1 MRFFHIADVHLGM
14 QPDKGCAWS
23 EDRGREIWESFKRI
37 IQQAGRENA
46 GLFLIAGDL
55 FHRQP
60 LTRELKEVNALFAS
74 VPHVNFVLIAGNHDY
89 IKRER
94 PSQRISWADNVF
106 WLEGDEIS
114 YVDFPALG
122 TRVWGLSYHSREI
135 REPLYDQIKAERKTG
150 DKLPFQVLLAHG
162 GDEKHIPIK
171 KDTFYQSGFDYIAL
185 GHIHKPQISQNDHI
199 AYSGSLEPLDKNEI
213 GMHGYIKGEYTEE
226 GIRIGF
232 VPFACREYKKLKLQ
246 VTEKTTQVSLEK
258 GLEKILEERGR
269 QHIYTILL
277 EGTRGSHTEF
287 YTDSLMKLGNIL
299 EVRDDT
305 HRAYSFNQLL
315 KQYDGSVLAEYI
327 RSFPLESLSKEDENI
342 LRLGVE
348 ALLESGEELL

>member
-1 MRFFHIADVHLGM
+1 M
-14 QPDKGCAWS
+14 
-23 EDRGREIWESFKRI
+23 
-37 IQQAGRENA
+37 
-46 GLFLIAGDL
+46 
-55 FHRQP
+55 
-60 LTRELKEVNALFAS
+60 NALFAS

-89 IKRER
+89 IKREQ

-185 GHIHKPQISQNDHI
+185 GHIHKPQILQNDHI